1 MATDMSCGHLC
12 LICGHL
18 CLGHLCEYLDI
29 RQQSLDL
36 IVERRG
42 IIHRFPFPGFSMSE
56 RTDLLQGTL
65 DLLILKALVL
75 GPLHG
80 WGISKRLRQMSDD
93 IFEVGQGSLYPALYR
108 LEEKG
113 WISAQWG
120 ISEEGRR
127 AKFYTLTAAGK
138 KQFAAERAE
147 WKRFAA
153 TVELVLKA
161 T

>member
-1 MATDMSCGHLC
+1 MS
-12 LICGHL
+12 
-18 CLGHLCEYLDI
+18 D
-29 RQQSLDL
+29 
-36 IVERRG
+36 
-42 IIHRFPFPGFSMSE
+42 

-108 LEEKG
+108 LEERG
-113 WISAQWG
+113 WLRPEWG
-120 ISEEGRR
+120 ISEEGRK

-138 KQFAAERAE
+138 KQFLAERAE